1 MNLCLF
7 DLDHTL
13 LPLDSDHSWGEFMVR
28 IGWADAVEHRAGNE
42 AFYAQYQ
49 AGTLDVAAYIDFA
62 TRPWRERPALELTQ
76 VRERFMRELIEPA
89 IRPSALA
96 LVARHREAGDRL
108 AIVTATNEFVTAPI
122 ARAFEVDTL
131 IALELERT
139 ADGRCTGR
147 VTGVPSFREGKVARV
162 EAWLAADG
170 LKLQDF
176 GRVTVY
182 SDSPN
187 DLPLLEIATDPVA
200 TNPSPALDAVAR
212 ERGWRVLN
220 LFAPT

>member
-1 MNLCLF
+1 
-7 DLDHTL
+7 
-13 LPLDSDHSWGEFMVR
+13 
-28 IGWADAVEHRAGNE
+28 
-42 AFYAQYQ
+42 
-49 AGTLDVAAYIDFA
+49 
-62 TRPWRERPALELTQ
+62 
-76 VRERFMRELIEPA
+76 
-89 IRPSALA
+89 